1 MRLSAVVVALLL
13 APLFLG
19 SSWSVSTGASL
30 DAERPHSLSHSS
42 GDEDYGPIEY
52 TDQYNYATLGP
63 QNRTALMVMPGG
75 HEYDHPLP
83 LIVSLHGYS
92 SSGYWNADYLD
103 LFDSVL
109 ENEHLLLYPD
119 GTYNPSG
126 LRFWNATEACCNY
139 WDQEVDDVGWLMGM
153 IDEAIANYG
162 ADPEGI
168 VFIGHSNGGFMSHR
182 MACEQGDRLRAI
194 VSLAGATYDEFDEK
208 CADTGH
214 PNVLQVHG
222 TYDWVIYYE
231 GGYDHDPWD
240 NEWNYYPPAEYTV
253 SSWANRSGCD
263 GVYTDLG
270 ELDLD
275 WPSGTNDTDMLEHLN
290 CTQGNRVALWR
301 INEGSHAPAFVD
313 GQFPNTTIPW
323 ALSGFSRDS
332 DGDGVRDDEDE
343 FQYDPSE
350 WADSDGDGVGD
361 NSDAF
366 PEDPTETVD
375 SDGDGMGDNSDAF
388 PEDSTEWVDSDG
400 DGIGDNSDA
409 FPEDPTETVDS
420 DGDGMGDNSD
430 AFPEDSTE
438 WVDSDGDGIGDNSD
452 AFPDDPAETID
463 SDGDGVGD
471 NSDAF
476 PEDTTET
483 TDTDGDGVG
492 DNLDAFPMDAS
503 EWGDADGD
511 GVGNIA
517 DAFPLDAN
525 ETSDGDDDGVG
536 DNSDSFPEDPAE
548 WADRDSDGVGD
559 NADAFPDDPAETTD
573 SDGDGVGDNSDAF
586 PEDATE
592 TTDTDGDGVGD
603 NLDAFPMDAS
613 EISDSDLDGVGD
625 NSDAFPHN
633 PKESSDTDVDGV
645 GDNLDAFPED
655 PSEQHDSDGDSHG
668 DNSDV
673 YPLDADRWEDGPPM
687 VFVLLIAL
695 SALLLVAL
703 TRPRRR

>member
-400 DGIGDNSDA
+400 DG
-409 FPEDPTETVDS
+409 V
-420 DGDGMGDNSD
+420 
-430 AFPEDSTE
+430 
-438 WVDSDGDGIGDNSD
+438 GDNSD

-492 DNLDAFPMDAS
+492 DNLDAFPMDGS

-559 NADAFPDDPAETTD
+559 NADAFPEDPAETTD

>member
-1 MRLSAVVVALLL
+1 MRLSVVVVALLL
-13 APLFLG
+13 APLFLD

-30 DAERPHSLSHSS
+30 EAERSHSLTHSS

-63 QNRTALMVMPGG
+63 QNRTALLMMPGG

-119 GTYNPSG
+119 GTYNPNG

-139 WDQEVDDVGWLMGM
+139 WDQEVDDVGWLMVM

-208 CADTGH
+208 CADTGR

-240 NEWNYYPPAEYTV
+240 NEWNYYPSAESTV
-253 SSWANRSGCD
+253 ASWANRSGCD

-290 CTQGNRVALWR
+290 CAQGNRVALWR
-301 INEGSHAPAFVD
+301 INEGSHVPAFVD
-313 GQFPNTTIPW
+313 GQFANTTIPW

-332 DGDGVRDDEDE
+332 DGDGVRDNEDA
-343 FQYDPSE
+343 FQYNPTE

-366 PEDPTETVD
+366 P
-375 SDGDGMGDNSDAF
+375 MDAS
-388 PEDSTEWVDSDG
+388 ESS
-400 DGIGDNSDA
+400 
-409 FPEDPTETVDS
+409 
-420 DGDGMGDNSD
+420 
-430 AFPEDSTE
+430 
-438 WVDSDGDGIGDNSD
+438 
-452 AFPDDPAETID
+452 D

-471 NSDAF
+471 NLDVFPMDAS
-476 PEDTTET
+476 EWVDA
-483 TDTDGDGVG
+483 DGDGFG
-492 DNLDAFPMDAS
+492 DNSDAFPMDAS

-536 DNSDSFPEDPAE
+536 DNSDVFPADPAE
-548 WADRDSDGVGD
+548 WADRDGDGDGD
-559 NADAFPDDPAETTD
+559 NSDAFPEDPTETVD

-592 TTDTDGDGVGD
+592 TTDTDGDGMGD
-603 NLDAFPMDAS
+603 NLDAFPMNAS
-613 EISDSDLDGVGD
+613 ESTDSDLDGVGD

-633 PKESSDTDVDGV
+633 PKESSDMDVDGV

-655 PSEQHDSDGDSHG
+655 ASEQHDSDGDSHG
-668 DNSDV
+668 DNSDA
-673 YPLDADRWEDGPPM
+673 YPLDAERWEDGLPM
-687 VFVLLIAL
+687 VFVLLIVL

-703 TRPRRR
+703 TKPRRRSH

>member
-400 DGIGDNSDA
+400 DG
-409 FPEDPTETVDS
+409 V
-420 DGDGMGDNSD
+420 
-430 AFPEDSTE
+430 
-438 WVDSDGDGIGDNSD
+438 GDNSD

>member
-13 APLFLG
+13 APFFLG

-30 DAERPHSLSHSS
+30 DAERPHSLTHSS

-375 SDGDGMGDNSDAF
+375 SDGDG
-388 PEDSTEWVDSDG
+388 
-400 DGIGDNSDA
+400 
-409 FPEDPTETVDS
+409 
-420 DGDGMGDNSD
+420 
-430 AFPEDSTE
+430 
-438 WVDSDGDGIGDNSD
+438 
-452 AFPDDPAETID
+452 
-463 SDGDGVGD
+463 VGD
-471 NSDAF
+471 NSD
-476 PEDTTET
+476 
-483 TDTDGDGVG
+483 V
-492 DNLDAFPMDAS
+492 
-503 EWGDADGD
+503 
-511 GVGNIA
+511 
-517 DAFPLDAN
+517 
-525 ETSDGDDDGVG
+525 
-536 DNSDSFPEDPAE
+536 
-548 WADRDSDGVGD
+548 
-559 NADAFPDDPAETTD
+559 
-573 SDGDGVGDNSDAF
+573 F